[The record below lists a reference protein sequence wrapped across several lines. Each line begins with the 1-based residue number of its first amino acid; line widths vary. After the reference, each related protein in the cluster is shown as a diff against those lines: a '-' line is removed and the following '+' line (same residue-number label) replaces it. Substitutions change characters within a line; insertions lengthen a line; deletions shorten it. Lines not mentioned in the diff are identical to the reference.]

1 MISRVKK
8 RVRGTGYGVRELE
21 RQWTI
26 DHGLWANNF
35 FNFTKSIVHC
45 PLSIVFTFI
54 VVFFIF
60 AMPINAASLND
71 LIEIAKS
78 NNPEITAVKR
88 ELDAARAKVPQMLS
102 LEDPKIGLEYQ
113 QIPSGS
119 RNLEDGMKMYT
130 AEQMIMF
137 PGKIYADYLI
147 AAKEAD
153 KYDAHYRA
161 KILEISDAVKSAY
174 YDLFYADRSID
185 ALYEVKEL
193 LKQIKSSAISKYAVG
208 RAPQTDALLAN
219 IEYLLMNNELKI
231 MRQDRIV
238 KETELK
244 SLLNQTDEL
253 KIVPDKELNLPYKI
267 ENEDNIIKTALEM
280 RPELLSMKAEIDMKE
295 AQSLKA
301 KMEFFPDLGL
311 GVKKRV
317 SGGWDAMITL
327 SVPLYFWKQGY
338 SLSSSGF
345 EKSALAA
352 EYINMKN
359 MTISEVKDALVIAN
373 TSLETM
379 KLYKNEIV
387 PQSLSAVKISL
398 SAYKAGKIDF
408 QTVLQIEKT
417 YREAKLKLFESQIKY
432 GKAISKLERLTGKES
447 L

>member
-1 MISRVKK
+1 MI
-8 RVRGTGYGVRELE
+8 
-21 RQWTI
+21 
-26 DHGLWANNF
+26 NNYKLQI
-35 FNFTKSIVHC
+35 TKFKLAI
-45 PLSIVFTFI
+45 PLIIGFI
-54 VVFFIF
+54 LFIQF
-60 AMPINAASLND
+60 SAYASSNLKD
-71 LIEIAKS
+71 LIEIAKL
-78 NNPEITAVKR
+78 NNPEITAAKS
-88 ELDAARAKVPQMLS
+88 ELDAAGAKIPQMLS
-102 LEDPKIGLEYQ
+102 LENPKIGLEYQ

-147 AAKEAD
+147 AAKEAEI
-153 KYDAHYRA
+153 YDARYRA
-161 KILEISDAVKSAY
+161 KILEISAAVKSAY
-174 YDLFYADRSID
+174 YDLFYADRSVD
-185 ALYEVKEL
+185 ALFEIKEL
-193 LKQIKSSAISKYAVG
+193 MGQIKSAAISRYAVG

-231 MRQDRIV
+231 MRQGRMA
-238 KETELK
+238 KETQLK
-244 SLLNQTDEL
+244 SLLNQTDES
-253 KIVPDKELNLPYKI
+253 IIDPDKELNLPK
-267 ENEDNIIKTALEM
+267 ETVNEDNIRKTALEM
-280 RPELLSMKAEIDMKE
+280 RPELLAMKAEIDMKD
-295 AQSLKA
+295 AQNLKA
-301 KMEFFPDLGL
+301 GMEFFPDIGL

-338 SLSSSGF
+338 GLSSSGF

-352 EYINMKN
+352 EYLNMKN
-359 MTISEVKDALVIAN
+359 MTISEVKDASVIAN

-387 PQSLSAVKISL
+387 PQSLGAAKIAL

-432 GKAISKLERLTGKES
+432 GKALAKLERLIGKGS